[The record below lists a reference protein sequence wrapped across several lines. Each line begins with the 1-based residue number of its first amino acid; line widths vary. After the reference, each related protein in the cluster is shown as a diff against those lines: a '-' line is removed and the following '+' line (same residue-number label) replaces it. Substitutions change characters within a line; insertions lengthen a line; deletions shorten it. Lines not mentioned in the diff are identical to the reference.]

1 MLRPR
6 PGFKDPRK
14 EVIAMTEILPGVL
27 FGIEEIDDGTLHGIE
42 EIDDGT
48 LHR

>member
-1 MLRPR
+1 MFNFPWLQPR
-6 PGFKDPRK
+6 RK
-14 EVIAMTEILPGVL
+14 EVITMTENLSTVL